1 MNEATHP
8 AVSAVEQ
15 VLTAHGIE
23 PRTRWFDDSTS
34 TAVQAA
40 DALGAPLGAIVKS
53 LVFLLD
59 GEPLL
64 VLVSGVHRV
73 DTELVGAELGGTLG
87 RASAGVVKEATGQT
101 IGGVAPIGH
110 PKQIRTVVDVS
121 LADYD
126 EIWAAAGHPHA
137 VFPTTFDELRRLTG
151 GAAIRVISDEAAA
164 E

>member
-1 MNEATHP
+1 
-8 AVSAVEQ
+8 
-15 VLTAHGIE
+15 
-23 PRTRWFDDSTS
+23 
-34 TAVQAA
+34 
-40 DALGAPLGAIVKS
+40 
-53 LVFLLD
+53 
-59 GEPLL
+59 
-64 VLVSGVHRV
+64 
-73 DTELVGAELGGTLG
+73 
-87 RASAGVVKEATGQT
+87 VKEATGQT